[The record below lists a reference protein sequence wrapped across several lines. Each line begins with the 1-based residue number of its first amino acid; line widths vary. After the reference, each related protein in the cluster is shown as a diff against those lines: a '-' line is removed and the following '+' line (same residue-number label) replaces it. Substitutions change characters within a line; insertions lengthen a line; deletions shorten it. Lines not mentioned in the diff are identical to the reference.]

1 MIGYDQIEEQIHSD
15 FTDDVLLVMQARSDG
30 NEEGDCAEAV
40 SDCIHFYRIFFCARR
55 TRRVMNR
62 VFCFSKHIPA
72 GCQTYFTAFERK
84 GERRV
89 MDYNKVAQDI
99 IDNVGGK
106 SNVKQ
111 VTHCFTRLRFILKD
125 ESKAKKEI
133 VEHLEGVISVVVS
146 GGQFQV
152 VCGAKVTKIY
162 DAAVAILGDSVAA
175 ASSGSEVDIPQEKQ
189 SFGNLILQKI
199 TEIFTPLVPAIAA
212 AGLIK
217 GLLAAFAKIPGFD
230 STTSTY
236 VIMNT
241 ASNVIFYFMPI
252 FLAYT
257 TAKALKCSTVV
268 SMMLGAF
275 ICHPTIDA
283 LVQDV
288 ATKSTI
294 FGLPVIKM
302 EFAVGE
308 SSKIFAYTESVIP
321 IILGVIVLYFL
332 EKFLKKVIP
341 EILQLILVPGLS
353 LIIMVPVMLV
363 VVGPVGIYVGY
374 IIQWLYTA
382 LYGFSPILG
391 GIIVGGLWGVCVI
404 FGAHRALLPIGLND
418 VAMTGTNTL
427 MCFAGSANF
436 AQAGAALGVMFK
448 TKSKELKQVAASS
461 TLSAWLVGITEPAIY
476 GCNLRLKK
484 PMICA
489 VIAGAAGGA
498 IMGIGNAVNTGFA
511 NNGILTIM
519 SYYGEGTSFGQFM
532 AYIIGICVAFFGAAV
547 LTYIVGFE
555 DVDAAP
561 AGAKA
566 LDADLD
572 MGSAAPA
579 PAHTGETLEIA
590 APVEGKAYPLNEVQ
604 DEVFASE
611 ALGKGIAILPSK
623 GEVVAPAD
631 CTVSVLYPTLHAI
644 GLKLADDTE
653 LLIHIGMDTVAMN
666 GDGFTKHV
674 NEGDSIKKGTPIVS
688 FDIDKI
694 KAAGHD
700 TTVSVLISNT
710 GDFASVEGIPA
721 EHADLGQVVIKAVK

>member
-1 MIGYDQIEEQIHSD
+1 MIGYDQIEKQIHSG

-555 DVDAAP
+555 DVDAVP

-688 FDIDKI
+688 FNIDKI

>member
-1 MIGYDQIEEQIHSD
+1 
-15 FTDDVLLVMQARSDG
+15 
-30 NEEGDCAEAV
+30 
-40 SDCIHFYRIFFCARR
+40 
-55 TRRVMNR
+55 
-62 VFCFSKHIPA
+62 
-72 GCQTYFTAFERK
+72 
-84 GERRV
+84 

-106 SNVKQ
+106 ANVKQ

-125 ESKAKKEI
+125 ESKAKKDV

-175 ASSGSEVDIPQEKQ
+175 SADEVDIPEQKQ
-189 SFGNLILQKI
+189 SLGNMILQKI

-257 TAKALKCSTVV
+257 TAKALKCSTVI
-268 SMMLGAF
+268 SMILGAF

-332 EKFLKKVIP
+332 EKLLKKIIP

-374 IIQWLYTA
+374 LVQWLYTA
-382 LYGFSPILG
+382 LYSFSPVLG

-427 MCFAGSANF
+427 MCFACSANF
-436 AQAGAALGVMFK
+436 SQAGAALGVMLK
-448 TKSKELKQVAASS
+448 TKSKELKQVAASAS
-461 TLSAWLVGITEPAIY
+461 LSAWLVGITEPAIY

-489 VIAGAAGGA
+489 VIAGAVGGG

-519 SYYGEGTSFGQFM
+519 SYYGEGTSLGQFL
-532 AYIIGICVAFFGAAV
+532 AYIIGICVAFFGAAI

-566 LDADLD
+566 LEADL
-572 MGSAAPA
+572 GIPA
-579 PAHTGETLEIA
+579 PEVSAPVHTGEKVEIA
-590 APVEGKAYPLNEVQ
+590 SPVEGKAYPLDEVQ
-604 DEVFASE
+604 DEVFASG
-611 ALGKGIAILPSK
+611 ALGKGIAVLPSK

-644 GLKLADDTE
+644 GLKLEDGTE
-653 LLIHIGMDTVAMN
+653 LLIHIGMDTVSMN

-674 NEGDSIKKGTPIVS
+674 NEGDTIKKGTPIVS

-700 TTVSVLISNT
+700 TTVSVIISNT
-710 GDFASVEGIPA
+710 GDFAEVEGVPA
-721 EHADLGQVVIKAVK
+721 EHADLSQVVIKAVK

>member
-572 MGSAAPA
+572 MGSAASA

-644 GLKLADDTE
+644 GLKLADGTE

>member
-1 MIGYDQIEEQIHSD
+1 
-15 FTDDVLLVMQARSDG
+15 
-30 NEEGDCAEAV
+30 
-40 SDCIHFYRIFFCARR
+40 
-55 TRRVMNR
+55 
-62 VFCFSKHIPA
+62 
-72 GCQTYFTAFERK
+72 
-84 GERRV
+84 
-89 MDYNKVAQDI
+89 MDYNKIAQDI
-99 IDNVGGK
+99 LDNVGGK
-106 SNVKQ
+106 ANVKQ

-125 ESKAKKEI
+125 ESLAKKDV

-162 DAAVAILGDSVAA
+162 DATVAILGDAVAGGSVD
-175 ASSGSEVDIPQEKQ
+175 EQVPDQKQ
-189 SFGNLILQKI
+189 PLGNLILQKI

-217 GLLAAFAKIPGFD
+217 GLLAAFAKVPGFD
-230 STTSTY
+230 TANSTY
-236 VIMNT
+236 IIMNT

-257 TAKALKCSTVV
+257 ASKALKCSTVV
-268 SMMLGAF
+268 AMMLGGF

-302 EFAVGE
+302 AFTVGE
-308 SSKIFAYTESVIP
+308 SSKVFAYTESVIP
-321 IILGVIVLYFL
+321 ILLGVIVLYFL

-353 LIIMVPVMLV
+353 LIIMVPVMLT

-374 IIQWLYTA
+374 IIQFLYNA
-382 LYGFSPILG
+382 LYGFSPVLG

-418 VAMTGTNTL
+418 VALTGTNTL

-436 AQAGAALGVMFK
+436 SQAGAALGVMLK
-448 TKSKELKQVAASS
+448 TKSQDLKQVAASAS
-461 TLSAWLVGITEPAIY
+461 LSAWLVGITEPAIY

-484 PMICA
+484 PMVCA
-489 VIAGAAGGA
+489 VIAGALGGG
-498 IMGIGNAVNTGFA
+498 IMGIGHAVNTGFA

-519 SYYGEGTSFGQFM
+519 SYYGEGTSLGQFV
-532 AYIIGICVAFFGAAV
+532 AYLLGIAVAFFGAAI

-555 DVDAAP
+555 DVDAVP
-561 AGAKA
+561 AGAAA
-566 LDADLD
+566 LESDLA
-572 MGSAAPA
+572 MPTAPV
-579 PAHTGETLEIA
+579 HTGETVEIA
-590 APVEGKAYPLNEVQ
+590 SPVEGKAYPLNEVQ

-611 ALGKGIAILPSK
+611 ALGKGIAVLPTK

-631 CTVSVLYPTLHAI
+631 CTVSVLYPTLHAM
-644 GLKLADDTE
+644 GLKLEDGTE

-674 NEGDSIKKGTPIVS
+674 NEGDKIKKGTPIVS

-694 KAAGHD
+694 KAAGYD
-700 TTVSVLISNT
+700 TTVSVIISNT
-710 GDFASVEGIPA
+710 ADFSEVTGVPA
-721 EHADLGQVVIKAVK
+721 EKADLTRVVIKAVK